1 LLIILDLDGTL
12 YRTDYVLKQAVKL
25 AADELGIQVP
35 SENDILR
42 AIGGTSSG
50 FGDKI
55 GAGLNPVTRE
65 KFLERIRFHD
75 RRMIPD
81 IGKTYD
87 GIDDLLCF
95 LVARGFE
102 LAICS
107 NGSAPY
113 VELVLES
120 CRIIKYFRYIKS
132 RQDHISKSE
141 QVRRLLEES
150 RSTRSIMVGDR
161 KFDFQAARE
170 NNIPFIGAAYGYGE
184 DEIAQADFIAESPAA
199 IKGNIMRYILFD
211 HIAQKLDGIQSNR
224 AIIAGVD
231 GIDTSGKTVFADSLA
246 GFIRKRRRHVQLIH
260 LDDFLNVSSLRK
272 KGGDPVRA
280 YFDNAFDLNLLVNK
294 LLVPARQ
301 GKTVLTTLK
310 LLNLETDT
318 IDREMHFQIDATT
331 TVIIEGVLLY
341 REPLDRHFDYRIFLD
356 ISFDEMLRRA
366 TVRDKRRFGK
376 GLLERYKRKYI
387 PVQEFYFKECNPR
400 GKSDMVIDNT
410 DYEMPVV
417 LNSK

>member
-1 LLIILDLDGTL
+1 
-12 YRTDYVLKQAVKL
+12 
-25 AADELGIQVP
+25 
-35 SENDILR
+35 
-42 AIGGTSSG
+42 
-50 FGDKI
+50 
-55 GAGLNPVTRE
+55 
-65 KFLERIRFHD
+65 
-75 RRMIPD
+75 MIPD

-87 GIDDLLCF
+87 GIDDLLRF

-120 CRIIKYFRYIKS
+120 CGIIKYFRYIKS

-141 QVRRLLEES
+141 QVRQLLKES

-170 NNIPFIGAAYGYGE
+170 NDVPFIGAAYGYGK
-184 DEIAQADFIAESPAA
+184 DEIAEADFIAESPAA
-199 IKGNIMRYILFD
+199 IKGNIMRYMLFN
-211 HIAQKLDGIQSNR
+211 HIARELDGIQSDR

-231 GIDTSGKTVFADSLA
+231 GIDTSGKTVFAGSLA
-246 GFIRKRRRHVQLIH
+246 GFLQKRQRRVQLIH

-272 KGGDPVRA
+272 RGKDPVRA
-280 YFDNAFDLNLLVNK
+280 YIDNAFDLNLLINK

-301 GKTVLTTLK
+301 GKTVLTTLR

-318 IDREMHFQIDATT
+318 IDREVRFQIDATAI
-331 TVIIEGVLLY
+331 VIIEGVLLY
-341 REPLDRHFDYRIFLD
+341 RKPLDRYFDYRIFFD

-366 TVRDKRRFGK
+366 TARDRRRFGDE
-376 GLLERYKRKYI
+376 LLERYKRKYI
-387 PVQEFYFKECNPR
+387 PVQEWYFKECNPR
-400 GKSDMVIDNT
+400 VKSDLVIDNT
-410 DYEMPVV
+410 DYEIPEVF
-417 LNSK
+417 NSK